1 MSTPLA
7 HLADGPRGERIQA
20 VFLCACGS
28 LDIAAR
34 GMCPR
39 CLARQHHDREHF
51 GGHREAVLKRD
62 HWTCQGCFYRP
73 AQEDRDWI
81 VVHHRVPGVSRPAL
95 MISLCAACHAIV
107 ERLRASA
114 DLVASATTDSVAR
127 ATSGRGVSVALA
139 DRVWRG
145 RGRRPRSLSVP
156 CSLQPEGRG
165 AGCYEPGSGSTPESP
180 GRRIATRSSNASCSM
195 A

>member
-28 LDIAAR
+28 LDIVAR
-34 GMCPR
+34 GMCHR
-39 CLARQHHDREHF
+39 CLTRQHYDQEHF
-51 GGHREAVLKRD
+51 GGHREAVLRRD

-81 VVHHRVPGVSRPAL
+81 VVHHRVPGVSKPAL

-107 ERLRASA
+107 ERLQAVRTWLPPQLLILWREQHPDAAYQLALPLPVDPGEDAAGGPALFHARSNHA
-114 DLVASATTDSVAR
+114 RFNPKVVELDL
-127 ATSGRGVSVALA
+127 
-139 DRVWRG
+139 
-145 RGRRPRSLSVP
+145 
-156 CSLQPEGRG
+156 
-165 AGCYEPGSGSTPESP
+165 
-180 GRRIATRSSNASCSM
+180 
-195 A
+195 